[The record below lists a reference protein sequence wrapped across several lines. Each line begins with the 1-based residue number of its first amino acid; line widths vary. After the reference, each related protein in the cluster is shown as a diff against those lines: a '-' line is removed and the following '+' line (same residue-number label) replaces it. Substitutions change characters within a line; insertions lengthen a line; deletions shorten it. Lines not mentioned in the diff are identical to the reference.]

1 MIYFAIVSGCLVI
14 VGLTIYILSSLK
26 ADRLKKEQQQKIIE
40 EHLKEHN
47 SRQEYVTSSINII
60 TKALG
65 TEQIEVVEA
74 SIRLKMLTDQ
84 LRPNLVE
91 NSLPNIEQVFEK
103 TRHIPKLKDW
113 KSLEKKQRKLYSKEI
128 NVVENQYSDAVKEE
142 VKVLITLMEQR

>member
-1 MIYFAIVSGCLVI
+1 MIYFAIGSGCLVI
-14 VGLTIYILSSLK
+14 VGLIIYILSSFK
-26 ADRLKKEQQQKIIE
+26 TARLKKEQQQQVIE

-47 SRQEYVTSSINII
+47 ERQEYVTSSINII

-84 LRPNLVE
+84 LRPNLAE
-91 NSLPNIEQVFEK
+91 NSLPNIEQVFAK
-103 TRHIPKLKDW
+103 TQHIPKLKDW

-128 NVVENQYSDAVKEE
+128 NVVENQYRDAVKEE
-142 VKVLITLMEQR
+142 VKVLMTMMEQR